1 MQYASYASTQPA
13 HSWSEIAEN
22 FVNGQTATAIVFVN
36 HASSFVRTQSAN
48 VGVEIGYGSIP
59 GRHPLLGGGCL
70 CIGKSAKQ
78 PEEAYTFLQWA
89 TGEEIAPELVMLGG
103 LSACKCVYE
112 QREILDIYPWLSEL
126 HNNIQIGIR
135 QPILSP
141 VAIDYSQRDFEH
153 TLGTHILNALAG
165 RETPEEALHNT
176 QKKLDAIHIV
186 AKSTG
191 NQ

>member
-1 MQYASYASTQPA
+1 MCIRDRYMQYASYASTQPA

-112 QREILDIYPWLSEL
+112 QREILEMCIRDRRYPAAPPLL
-126 HNNIQIGIR
+126 HIIPGPVWQKRRLQYGI
-135 QPILSP
+135 P
-141 VAIDYSQRDFEH
+141 Y
-153 TLGTHILNALAG
+153 
-165 RETPEEALHNT
+165 
-176 QKKLDAIHIV
+176 
-186 AKSTG
+186 
-191 NQ
+191 